1 MSERRPDNFILLI
14 KMMLE
19 RRLSEILVGAA
30 GRIERFDEAKMLA
43 DVQPLISRAQP
54 DGSSKDFP
62 LLKNIRVNA
71 VGCGDYIDRPPYK
84 KGDLVWV
91 GFSTFSIARPLKG
104 KKAETDTA
112 FGLQDAFVVGPLMP
126 EGFTL
131 PPAMAGLTGFLRG
144 HKDGGAIQQM
154 LPDKVVFHFGTK
166 KTTID
171 VNGVSTDGKLEADE
185 DVTSNKASVP
195 LTLRTVGHSTV
206 FGPTLGKIPGGEA

>member
-1 MSERRPDNFILLI
+1 MSERAPDNFIELI

-19 RRLSEILVGAA
+19 RRLSEILIGAA

-62 LLKNIRVNA
+62 LLKNVRVNA

-104 KKAETDTA
+104 QKAETDTT

-131 PPAMAGLTGFLRG
+131 PAAMAGLTGFLRG

-154 LPDKVVFHFGTK
+154 LPDKIVFHFGSE

-171 VNGVSTDGKLEADE
+171 ADGVTTTGKVDADA
-185 DVTSNKASVP
+185 DVTAFKATVP
-195 LTLRTVGHSTV
+195 LTLKTHGHSTV
-206 FGPTLGKIPGGEA
+206 FGPTLGKIPGGEP